1 MKIETQIGKLNRFN
15 IYYEIIR
22 AKLFSD
28 KRVHGVSPIKVEQV
42 TFEEISVTANSD
54 GMCQCAV
61 RGTRG
66 EKEKGALMEIT

>member
-1 MKIETQIGKLNRFN
+1 M
-15 IYYEIIR
+15 
-22 AKLFSD
+22 D

-66 EKEKGALMEIT
+66 EKEKEALMEIA